1 MWDINFVYTEY
12 SHKITTQPWA
22 MADHN
27 FFIFVYD
34 QGRELLPLFL
44 LFLGFIFIST
54 CQIFCVV
61 LQDSQIQCR
70 LHNQALT
77 TELEC

>member
-27 FFIFVYD
+27 FLFSFRP
-34 QGRELLPLFL
+34 REGTPAIVFTFSGLHIHF
-44 LFLGFIFIST
+44 
-54 CQIFCVV
+54 FCIV